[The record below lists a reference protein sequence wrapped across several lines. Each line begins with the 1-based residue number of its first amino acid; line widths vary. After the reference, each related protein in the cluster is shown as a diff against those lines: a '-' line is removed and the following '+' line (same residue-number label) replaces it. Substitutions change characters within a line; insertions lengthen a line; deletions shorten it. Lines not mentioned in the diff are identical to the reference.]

1 VRQTYNE
8 GLVGLVDR
16 NVWNGLQDLEEEEK
30 K

>member
-8 GLVGLVDR
+8 DLVGLVDR
-16 NVWNGLQDLEEEEK
+16 DVWNGLQDLEEEEK